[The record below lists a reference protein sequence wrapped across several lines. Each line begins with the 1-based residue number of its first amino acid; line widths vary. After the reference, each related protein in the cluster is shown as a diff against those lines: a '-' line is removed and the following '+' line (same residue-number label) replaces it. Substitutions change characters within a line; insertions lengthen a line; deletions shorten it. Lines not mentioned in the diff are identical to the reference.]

1 MVLACI
7 SLTVTDVEHL
17 SKFLFAILMYLWK
30 SVLKKKYLS
39 GICRIFF
46 LTVAV
51 LSLIPLTVYFKEQ
64 KFILIELNSST
75 LPKAK

>member
-17 SKFLFAILMYLWK
+17 SKFLFAILIVPLEK
-30 SVLKKKYLS
+30 CSEKKYLS